1 MSNVSAE
8 TVTRKTVLIS
18 GVGVGTKD
26 NREQAQVAFFGVIIK
41 IHYKNF
47 RRVLISDKNNVRK

>member
-41 IHYKNF
+41 IHY
-47 RRVLISDKNNVRK
+47 LQTISDGFNFGQK